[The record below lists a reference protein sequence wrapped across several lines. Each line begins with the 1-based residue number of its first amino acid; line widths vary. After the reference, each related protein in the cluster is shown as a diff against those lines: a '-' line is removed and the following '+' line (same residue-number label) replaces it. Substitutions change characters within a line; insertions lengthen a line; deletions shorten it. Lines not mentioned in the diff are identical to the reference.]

1 MQNEAINSPRVVL
14 LVPVCDPGP
23 AWVDWLAALRQQT
36 RQPDRVV
43 VLDSESSDASA
54 ALSRAAGLE
63 VVSIERRHFNHGG
76 TRQQALEQFAGDA
89 DFVVFMSQD
98 ATLAQPQALQQLLCS
113 FDDAQVAAAYGR
125 QLPQPNATAIEAHAR
140 LFNYPACSRTV
151 QLQDRASIGLRAC
164 FLSNAFAAYRVAD
177 LQHAGGFARQLIL
190 GEDTHLAGRLLL
202 GGKSLRYAADAC
214 VYHSHDYSS
223 WQEFQR
229 MFDTG
234 VFHADQPWLRREFG
248 TAEGEGLRFFR
259 SQAAYLWQHS
269 TRALPQALWRNA
281 LKLLAYRMGLGRRWL
296 PLSVKRRCAMHKA
309 YWA

>member
-1 MQNEAINSPRVVL
+1 MVSSPRVVL
-14 LVPVCDPGP
+14 LVPICDPGP
-23 AWVDWLAALRQQT
+23 AWVDWLAALRCQT
-36 RQPDRVV
+36 CQPQRVV

-54 ALSRAAGLE
+54 ALSRGAGLQ
-63 VVSIERRHFNHGG
+63 VVTIERRRFNHGG

-89 DFVVFMSQD
+89 DIVVFLSQD
-98 ATLAQPQALQQLLCS
+98 AFLADAQALQLLLRS

-125 QLPQPNATAIEAHAR
+125 QLPQPDATAIEAHAR
-140 LFNYPACSRTV
+140 RFNYPARSRTIA
-151 QLQDRASIGLRAC
+151 LQDRASLGLRAC

-177 LQHAGGFARQLIL
+177 VQQAGGFARRVIL

-202 GGKSLRYAADAC
+202 GGKSLRYEAHAG
-214 VYHSHDYSS
+214 VYHSHDYTS

-248 TAEGEGLRFFR
+248 SAEGEGLRFLR
-259 SQAAYLWQHS
+259 SQTAYLWRHS
-269 TRALPQALWRNA
+269 PRALPQALWRNA
-281 LKLLAYRMGLGRRWL
+281 LKLVAYRLGLGRRWL
-296 PLSVKRRCAMHKA
+296 PLGVKRRCTMHKA